1 MPKFLSQEW
10 LELRKEMSAAMPERL
25 GATARIQNTVKD
37 GPEGDVTYYEVLIDG
52 RLAECGRGPDE
63 RSEVQVVS
71 NYADMLDVLDGK
83 ADRNTLFMQGRAK
96 VTGNMAKLLAL
107 LPLTQS
113 PEYKVLEAELR
124 EKTER

>member
-37 GPEGDVTYYEVLIDG
+37 GPDGDVTYHEVLIDG
-52 RLAECGRGPDE
+52 RLAECGLGPDE
-63 RSEVQVVS
+63 QSDVQVVS
-71 NYADMLDVLDGK
+71 SYADMLDVLDGK

-113 PEYKVLEAELR
+113 PEYKVLEVKLR